1 MASISTTADTLAVT
15 LTTREKIAALHGDVS
30 VPLSAVRSVRVEP
43 DALAA
48 VSGLRA
54 PGVAV
59 PGRTKIG
66 VWRGHG
72 RRRFVVARRAL
83 PAVCVTLDGA
93 RHDEL
98 IISAEHAEQIAEQI
112 RTAAA
117 RVANASDA
125 DVDQPEGA
133 T

>member
-1 MASISTTADTLAVT
+1 MASVSIAADSLAVT
-15 LTTREKIAALHGDVS
+15 LTVREKIAAAHGDVS
-30 VPLSAVRSVRVEP
+30 VPLSAVRNVRVEP

-54 PGVAV
+54 PGLAV

-66 VWRGHG
+66 VWRARG
-72 RRRFVVARRAL
+72 RRRFVVARRGV

-98 IISAEHAEQIAEQI
+98 IISTEHAEQIAEQI
-112 RTAAA
+112 RT
-117 RVANASDA
+117 
-125 DVDQPEGA
+125 GA
-133 T
+133 THAA

>member
-1 MASISTTADTLAVT
+1 MRGAAIAFVPGLGELGRAADDHERA
-15 LTTREKIAALHGDVS
+15 
-30 VPLSAVRSVRVEP
+30 

-98 IISAEHAEQIAEQI
+98 IISTEHAEQIAEQI
-112 RTAAA
+112 RTTPA